1 MRGSVLTSREID
13 MQWRRQSGRSRYQRH
28 SVADGF
34 SGRYPYASVAV
45 VAESIGQDTE
55 SADRTISIIRDT
67 FAEGVAFGPGEAIMD
82 AFDEAGSWI
91 KAHELA
97 GCSVAAASVIDDRV
111 WFCWIGNCRVYLVSG
126 GVSRLLSIDHT
137 VATLE
142 GLTPGEPGY
151 RQKARETTAFLGVDS
166 ALAGEG
172 RIELQEGDTIILATP
187 GVWLYLNES
196 TAFRFSARGTNL
208 SAELTKLLSET
219 RAGHRRQGGAVAG
232 LRMLAASRRYVRIPG
247 WLGALTVGI
256 CLVMAALLLSGVLVP
271 ERFTSSSG
279 SASDIDS
286 VVTGMVLPLPDQAHD
301 SSASSLAETSTI
313 NLPVHVL
320 VVGGEP
326 VGIMG
331 DTLIQHFT
339 GHPDRTWENWTS
351 GVYMINGDSLVAG
364 IAYRLAENAGFD
376 STSSVDRIIVV
387 RQNSASRFSSWLSQ
401 LDASLAEGTAV
412 IVETTSSV
420 AAGASW
426 IRKYPVFLNGD
437 RDNAD
442 MHSCFFGDSLPDI
455 PALEDESTYRILII
469 PES

>member
-1 MRGSVLTSREID
+1 
-13 MQWRRQSGRSRYQRH
+13 
-28 SVADGF
+28 
-34 SGRYPYASVAV
+34 
-45 VAESIGQDTE
+45 
-55 SADRTISIIRDT
+55 
-67 FAEGVAFGPGEAIMD
+67 MD
-82 AFDEAGSWI
+82 AFGEAGSWI
-91 KAHELA
+91 KTHGLA

-111 WFCWIGNCRVYLVSG
+111 WFCWVGNCRVYLVSG
-126 GVSRLLSIDHT
+126 GVPRLLSTDHT
-137 VATLE
+137 IATLE

-151 RQKARETTAFLGVDS
+151 RQKARETTAFLGVDN

-196 TAFRFSARGTNL
+196 TAFRFSVKGSNL
-208 SAELTKLLSET
+208 SSELTKLLSET

-256 CLVMAALLLSGVLVP
+256 CLVLAALLLSGVLVP
-271 ERFTSSSG
+271 ERLASSSD

-286 VVTGMVLPLPDQAHD
+286 VITGMVLPLPGQTPEGSAGSPLEAHAI
-301 SSASSLAETSTI
+301 S
-313 NLPVHVL
+313 LPVHVL
-320 VVGGEP
+320 VIGGEP
-326 VGIMG
+326 VGIMD
-331 DTLIQHFT
+331 DTLFQHFT
-339 GHPDRTWENWTS
+339 EDPDLTWENWSS
-351 GVYMINGDSLVAG
+351 GVYMIKGDSLVAG
-364 IAYRLAENAGFD
+364 IASRLAENAGFD
-376 STSSVDRIIVV
+376 STTSVDRIIVV

-401 LDASLAEGTAV
+401 LDTSLAGRTAV

-426 IRKYPVFLNGD
+426 IRNYPLFLNGD
-437 RDNAD
+437 RENAD

-455 PALEDESTYRILII
+455 PALKDESTYRILIV